1 MKQGMAVRRFIIWHV
16 GALAVALVMMAGCGG
31 NADTAE
37 AASAAAEVSPG
48 QEIYDQYCYSCHNPG
63 LSGAPRL
70 GDAEAW
76 GPRIAQGRAVLLAS
90 TMEGIAPAM
99 PQRGLC
105 FSCSDEDL
113 AAAVDYM
120 IERGQ

>member
-1 MKQGMAVRRFIIWHV
+1 MKQVMGVSRITVWRI
-16 GALAVALVMMAGCGG
+16 GALAAALTVNSGCGG
-31 NADTAE
+31 NAGTPEATGAVAE
-37 AASAAAEVSPG
+37 ASPG
-48 QEIYDQYCYSCHNPG
+48 QEIYDQYCFSCHNPG

-105 FSCSDEDL
+105 FSCSDEEL

-120 IERGQ
+120 IERGR